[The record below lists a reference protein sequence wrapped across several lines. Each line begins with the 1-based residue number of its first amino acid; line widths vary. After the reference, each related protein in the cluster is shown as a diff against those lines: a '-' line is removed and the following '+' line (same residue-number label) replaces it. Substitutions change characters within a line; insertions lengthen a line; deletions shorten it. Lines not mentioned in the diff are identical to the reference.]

1 MSLGGAHRAAEAA
14 ARQSYGRLLSI
25 ITART
30 RDVAAAE
37 NALAEAFARALEAWP
52 KTGVPDCP
60 EAWLITTARRVAG
73 HDDRRAATRSGAVRA
88 VEMLYEEMEARQM
101 SDFPDD
107 RLKLLFACAHPA
119 IDPAIRTPLMLQ
131 CVLGLTAE
139 DIGRAFL
146 IPGPSMGQRLVR
158 AKTRLRDAGI
168 PFRTPDPGD
177 LPDRLEDVLA
187 AIYAAFGTGWD
198 MVDGGQTGGAEAGA
212 GLTQEALYLGRL
224 VMEMLPDEPEPKG
237 LLSLMLYCEARR
249 PARRDAG
256 GAYVPLPDQ
265 PRDLWLE
272 ELVIEAEGLLSLAA
286 RAGQFGRFQTEAAIQ
301 SVHMQTAEG
310 EPPDATAL
318 TQLYDLLAD
327 RRPTVGAFVGRAL
340 AHGALHDAETGL
352 ALLDEIPAEMVSA
365 YQPYWAARLHLARQV
380 DDPDLAVYL
389 KTALALTK
397 DDAARDFLATTYGAC
412 T

>member
-1 MSLGGAHRAAEAA
+1 MSGEGAHQAAEAA

-52 KTGVPDCP
+52 NTGVPDSP

-73 HDDRRAATRSGAVRA
+73 HDVRRAATRSGAAGA
-88 VEMLYEEMEARQM
+88 VEILYEEMEAREM

-119 IDPAIRTPLMLQ
+119 IDPAARTPLMLQ
-131 CVLGLTAE
+131 TVLGLTAE
-139 DIGRAFL
+139 AIGRAFL

-168 PFRTPDPGD
+168 PFRTPDASD
-177 LPDRLEDVLA
+177 LPDRLEDVLS

-198 MVDGGQTGGAEAGA
+198 MVDGGEAGA

-249 PARRDAG
+249 PARRSVT
-256 GAYVPLPDQ
+256 GAYVPLSEQ
-265 PRDLWLE
+265 PRDLWLD
-272 ELVIEAEGLLSLAA
+272 ELVIEAEALLSEASK
-286 RAGQFGRFQTEAAIQ
+286 AGRFGRFQTEAAIQ
-301 SVHMQTAEG
+301 SVHMQTKAG
-310 EPPDATAL
+310 EASNPSAL
-318 TQLYDLLAD
+318 AALYDLLAA
-327 RRPTVGAFVGRAL
+327 RRPSVGALIGRAL
-340 AHGALHDAETGL
+340 AHASLNDATVGL
-352 ALLDEIPAEMVSA
+352 QLLDEIPSELAAS
-365 YQPYWAARLHLARQV
+365 YQPYWAARLHLAKKAA
-380 DDPDLAVYL
+380 DPSAPDLL
-389 KTALALTK
+389 QTTLSLTT
-397 DDAARDFLATTYGAC
+397 DPAARDYLLALYAAPS
-412 T
+412 

>member
-1 MSLGGAHRAAEAA
+1 MSDGGAHQAAEAA

-30 RDVAAAE
+30 RDVASAE
-37 NALAEAFARALEAWP
+37 NALAEAFARALVAWP
-52 KTGVPDCP
+52 RTGVPDSP
-60 EAWLITTARRVAG
+60 EAWLITTARRVVG
-73 HDDRRAATRSGAVRA
+73 HEGRRAATRSGAAQA

-101 SDFPDD
+101 SDFPDE

-119 IDPAIRTPLMLQ
+119 IDPAVRTPLMLQ

-139 DIGRAFL
+139 EVGRAFL

-168 PFRTPDPGD
+168 PFRTPEPGD

-198 MVDGGQTGGAEAGA
+198 MVDGGEAGA
-212 GLTQEALYLGRL
+212 GLTREALYLGRL

-249 PARRDAG
+249 PARRDAAG
-256 GAYVPLPDQ
+256 GYVPLSAQ

-272 ELVIEAEGLLSLAA
+272 ELVIEAEALLSEAA
-286 RAGQFGRFQTEAAIQ
+286 GAGRFGRFQTEAAIQ
-301 SVHMQTAEG
+301 SVHMQTAAG
-310 EPPDATAL
+310 EAPDARAL
-318 TQLYDLLAD
+318 TQLYDLLVS
-327 RRPTVGAFVGRAL
+327 RRPTVGALVSRAL
-340 AHGALHDAETGL
+340 AQAALSGPAVGAR
-352 ALLDEIPAEMVSA
+352 LLDAMEAADVTS
-365 YQPYWAARLHLARQV
+365 YQPWWAARLHLA
-380 DDPDLAVYL
+380 LACGQPADRFRREAV
-389 KTALALTK
+389 ALTR
-397 DDAARDFLATTYGAC
+397 DDAARRYLEAL
-412 T
+412 

>member
-1 MSLGGAHRAAEAA
+1 MSGGGAHQAAEAA

-25 ITART
+25 TTART

-52 KTGVPDCP
+52 RTGVPDSP

-73 HDDRRAATRSGAVRA
+73 QDSRRAATRTGAAEA
-88 VEMLYEEMEARQM
+88 VEMLYAEMEAREM

-198 MVDGGQTGGAEAGA
+198 MVDGGEAGA
-212 GLTQEALYLGRL
+212 GLTREALYLGRL

-249 PARRDAG
+249 PARRDAA

-265 PRDLWLE
+265 PRSLWLE
-272 ELVIEAEGLLSLAA
+272 ELVIEAEGLLSHAA
-286 RAGQFGRFQTEAAIQ
+286 KVGRFGRFQTEAAIQ

-310 EPPDATAL
+310 EPPDARAL

-327 RRPTVGAFVGRAL
+327 RRPTTGAFVGRAL
-340 AHGALHDAETGL
+340 AHGALRGAEAGL
-352 ALLDEIPAEMVSA
+352 ALLDEIPAELANA

-380 DDPDLAVYL
+380 DDPDLAGHL
-389 KTALALTK
+389 KTALALTR
-397 DDAARDFLATTYGAC
+397 DEAARAFLLSTYGDLP
-412 T
+412 